1 MFASGKTAASGSAPD
16 AQFNYVTMLLHG
28 DGTNGAQNNTFVD
41 SSTNNYT
48 ITRGG
53 NVGQGSFSP
62 YGSNWSVFFPN
73 LASNLVTANST
84 PLNLSGGAYTIE
96 GWINPSGIYVNDG
109 QPNGLQGYNNIVG
122 KRGYGTNAAWVV
134 YLNTGNG
141 YIGFFNGTNYQSTTT
156 PTAGVWNHFAAVFD
170 GTNISLY
177 LNGSRVYGPTAITN
191 TDYNESVYIGCSTQ
205 SGSNEQYRG
214 YLSNLRITKGGA
226 LYSGSTYTVPTAPL
240 TTTVSSGT
248 VSLLTCQSSRFI
260 DNSVN
265 NATITINT
273 GLTVSTY
280 GYPGIQR
287 LNPFGTTT
295 AYTTSAIGGS
305 AYFDVTGD
313 YLSSV
318 NTPANFGSNNF
329 TAEAWVWFNSNTS
342 GYSPVF
348 TNAGTADQ
356 QGWIIIL
363 ESNNTLTALASSGS
377 SWAYNI
383 TTTYVPP
390 INVWT
395 HIAYVRNGSTLTLYA
410 NGVSIGTA
418 SISTNSIASPS
429 SNAFFAG
436 YYPHFPGGAR
446 SLNGLISNL
455 RLVNGTAVYTS
466 AFTPQT
472 SQLTAITNTSL
483 LLSTTNGAIIDNAMM
498 NSLKTVG
505 NAQISTSVVKFGTG
519 SMYFD
524 GTGDYLKA
532 PSNFNLLSIT
542 PFTVEFWFNT
552 TATLQYTCLISN
564 ESSSGGGGFAVLMN
578 SSTSNGIIQ
587 VYNGAS
593 GLIHATSSSY
603 RDGTWH
609 HFALVR
615 DSSGSRLYLDG
626 TQVGSTN
633 ASQASTSFDSAPP
646 QPWVIGSSIAFAG
659 RDYVGYIDEVRV
671 SKYARYT
678 GSSFTVPTVAFLN
691 TGPI

>member
-1 MFASGKTAASGSAPD
+1 MFAAGKTAAVSGAGPD
-16 AQFNYVTMLLHG
+16 DKFNYVTMLLHG

-41 SSTNNYT
+41 GSTNNYS

-62 YGSNWSVFFPN
+62 YGSNWSFNNPDSIGGFSVPT
-73 LASNLVTANST
+73 STALDLGTGDFTIEAWVNTSKLPT
-84 PLNLSGGAYTIE
+84 TNAFQTSSGGYQNIFGT
-96 GWINPSGIYVNDG
+96 GPDSNPI
-109 QPNGLQGYNNIVG
+109 
-122 KRGYGTNAAWVV
+122 GTSM
-134 YLNTGNG
+134 
-141 YIGFFNGTNYQSTTT
+141 YIGVTNLKFEITTDGGG
-156 PTAGVWNHFAAVFD
+156 PIDVAHNMVAGVWYHIAVSRSGTTFRAFINGALVQTATSVASANNGYGWGIMRSERIGGYD
-170 GTNISLY
+170 GAWWFGYVSNF
-177 LNGSRVYGPTAITN
+177 RVVKGTAVYTSAFTPSTTPLTAI
-191 TDYNESVYIGCSTQ
+191 
-205 SGSNEQYRG
+205 
-214 YLSNLRITKGGA
+214 
-226 LYSGSTYTVPTAPL
+226 
-240 TTTVSSGT
+240 SGT
-248 VSLLTCQSSRFI
+248 SLLTCQSNRFI
-260 DNSVN
+260 DTSSTA
-265 NATITINT
+265 ATITVA
-273 GLTVSTY
+273 GSTNV
-280 GYPGIQR
+280 QR
-287 LNPFGTTT
+287 FNPFGTAT

-329 TAEAWVWFNSNTS
+329 TAEGWYWFNSNTS
-342 GYSPVF
+342 GYAPVMS
-348 TNAGTADQ
+348 NAGSADQ

-383 TTTYVPP
+383 TTSYIPP

-418 SISTNSIASPS
+418 SISTNSIGAGST
-429 SNAFFAG
+429 AFYAG
-436 YYPHFPGGAR
+436 YYPFFPGGAR

-466 AFTPQT
+466 AFTPPT

-524 GTGDYLKA
+524 GTGDYIKA

-552 TATLQYTCLISN
+552 TATTQNTCFVSN
-564 ESSSGGGGFAVLMN
+564 ESSGGGGGFAILLN
-578 SSTSNGIIQ
+578 SASSNGIIQ

-593 GLIHATSSSY
+593 GLINQTSTSY
-603 RDGTWH
+603 RDGSWH
-609 HFALVR
+609 HLALVR

-626 TQVGSTN
+626 TQAGSTTS
-633 ASQASTSFDSAPP
+633 SQATTSFDATTP
-646 QPWVIGSSIAFAG
+646 QPWAIGTSLPFSG
-659 RDYVGYIDEVRV
+659 RDYVGYIDELRV

-678 GSSFTVPTVAFLN
+678 GSSFTPPTQAFPN

>member
-1 MFASGKTAASGSAPD
+1 MFAASKTDGSAVAPD

-28 DGTNGAQNNTFVD
+28 DGTNGAQNNTFID

-62 YGSNWSVFFPN
+62 YGSNWSNYFDGDDDYLSVANNAALNLGSSNFTIECWFFCSSAP
-73 LASNLVTANST
+73 TANDALISKGNTSST
-84 PLNLSGGAYTIE
+84 GSESWSLEFVNSSGNIGYSAGAY
-96 GWINPSGIYVNDG
+96 
-109 QPNGLQGYNNIVG
+109 NNMSSYILSSS
-122 KRGYGTNAAWVV
+122 TAATLNAWNHVAVV
-134 YLNTGNG
+134 R
-141 YIGFFNGTNYQSTTT
+141 NGTSHTM
-156 PTAGVWNHFAAVFD
+156 
-170 GTNISLY
+170 Y
-177 LNGSRVYGPTAITN
+177 LNGVSVATATASYTVTSAGSLYIGTGWYAPTTRDYIGYISNARLVIGTAVYTSAFTPSTTPLTAITN
-191 TDYNESVYIGCSTQ
+191 TQ
-205 SGSNEQYRG
+205 
-214 YLSNLRITKGGA
+214 
-226 LYSGSTYTVPTAPL
+226 
-240 TTTVSSGT
+240 
-248 VSLLTCQSSRFI
+248 LLTCADNRFI
-260 DNSVN
+260 DDSANAFAITANGSPSV
-265 NATITINT
+265 
-273 GLTVSTY
+273 
-280 GYPGIQR
+280 QR
-287 LNPFGTTT
+287 LSPFGTST
-295 AYTTSAIGGS
+295 AYTTNAIGGS
-305 AYFDVTGD
+305 AFFDVNGD
-313 YLSSV
+313 YLSSA
-318 NTPANFGSNNF
+318 NTPANFGSSNF

-348 TNAGTADQ
+348 TNAGAADQ

-363 ESNNTLTALASSGS
+363 EANNTLTALASSGS

-383 TTTYVPP
+383 TTSYVPT

-418 SISTNSIASPS
+418 SISTNSIGSP

-436 YYPHFPGGAR
+436 YYPHFPGGSR
-446 SLNGLISNL
+446 SLNGQISNL

-466 AFTPQT
+466 AFTPPT
-472 SQLTAITNTSL
+472 TQLTAVTNTSL
-483 LLSTTNGAIIDNAMM
+483 LLSTINGAIIDNAMM

-524 GTGDYLKA
+524 GTGDYIKA
-532 PSNFNLLSIT
+532 PSNFNLLSTT

-552 TATLQYTCLISN
+552 TATLQNTCLISN
-564 ESSSGGGGFAVLMN
+564 ESSSGGGGLGVLMN